1 MYYYFVMT
9 ILLTFVYV
17 CFQLIIF
24 YLFLFQPGQA
34 LINLLIPEVNLLFL
48 NHGNPPN
55 LNLNM
60 VNTISNHRYGLVN
73 LYFYIISSVIIM
85 IFILLSYIYLN
96 ILNFFLVIVW

>member
-9 ILLTFVYV
+9 TLLTFVYI
-17 CFQLIIF
+17 CFQVIF

-34 LINLLIPEVNLLFL
+34 LIDLLIPEVNLPFP

-60 VNTISNHRYGLVN
+60 VNTISNYRYGLVN
-73 LYFYIISSVIIM
+73 LYFYNIIVFIN
-85 IFILLSYIYLN
+85 IFI
-96 ILNFFLVIVW
+96 